1 MKEMVYGKSKFE
13 VLHEGIYKDYKF
25 FIISYGSHP
34 CAYVENKKNYKDFD
48 CDELIN
54 IDVHGGFTFCGEKCG
69 VNCIGWDYNHLGD
82 FSSYISVVCGF
93 DDKKWSTQEIY
104 EEVKSVI
111 DQLESME
118 E

>member
-1 MKEMVYGKSKFE
+1 MKEMVYGKRKFE

-34 CAYVENKKNYKDFD
+34 CAYVENKKNYKDYD

-93 DDKKWSTQEIY
+93 DDKNGQHKKFMKKLKALLIN
-104 EEVKSVI
+104 
-111 DQLESME
+111 
-118 E
+118 